1 MYLKTPS
8 SPHTH
13 SANGL
18 SVVMLRVVYA
28 LIPAIAVYAWLFGW
42 GVIINLLLATVTA
55 LASEAVMLRLR
66 HRPLS
71 PFLKDGSALVTALLL
86 GIAIPPLAPW
96 WLIVIGTAFA
106 LVFGKHLYG
115 GLGFNPFNPA
125 MVGYVMLL
133 ISFPRE
139 MTTWAAPLSI
149 SGQTLSLSQNLG
161 WIFNSTLPAGV
172 TLDSLT
178 SATVLDTLKTQLNLN
193 QNIHQISA
201 NPIFGAMGGTGWQ
214 WINIA
219 ILGGGLWLIYKK
231 IISWHVPVAMLG
243 SLALIA
249 LVFFAIDPN
258 HHASPLFH
266 LMSGGAMLGAF
277 FIATDPVS
285 GATSIKGRLWFGAGV
300 GILTY
305 VIRSWGGYPDA
316 VAFAVLLM
324 NMAAPTIDHYTKPM
338 VFGHRKGPDDR

>member
-1 MYLKTPS
+1 MHLNTSS

-13 SANGL
+13 GANGL

-28 LIPAIAVYAWLFGW
+28 LIPAIAAYAWLFGW
-42 GVIINLLLATVTA
+42 GVIINLLLATITA
-55 LASEAVMLRLR
+55 LATEAVMLRLR
-66 HRPLS
+66 RHPIT

-139 MTTWAAPLSI
+139 MTTWAAPLSL
-149 SGQTLSLSQNLG
+149 SNQDLGLGQSLT
-161 WIFNSTLPAGV
+161 WIFSGALPAGMS
-172 TLDSLT
+172 LDSLT
-178 SATVLDTLKTQLNLN
+178 SATVLDTLKTQLKLG
-193 QNIHQISA
+193 QNIDQISA
-201 NPIFGAMGGTGWQ
+201 SPLFGAMGGTGWQ
-214 WINIA
+214 WINLA

-231 IISWHVPVAMLG
+231 VISWHVPVAMLG
-243 SLALIA
+243 TLALMA
-249 LVFFAIDPN
+249 LLFFAVEPTR
-258 HHASPLFH
+258 HASPLFH
-266 LMSGGAMLGAF
+266 LFSGGAMLGAF

-305 VIRSWGGYPDA
+305 IIRSWGGYPDA

-324 NMAAPTIDHYTKPM
+324 NMAAPTIDHYTKPT
-338 VFGHRKGPDDR
+338 VFGHRKGSDGR

>member
-1 MYLKTPS
+1 MQLNTSS

-13 SANGL
+13 GASGL

-55 LASEAVMLRLR
+55 LATEAIMLRLR
-66 HRPLS
+66 RHPITF
-71 PFLKDGSALVTALLL
+71 FLKDGSALVTALLL
-86 GIAIPPLAPW
+86 GMALPPLAPW
-96 WLIVIGTAFA
+96 WLIVIGSAFA

-139 MTTWAAPLSI
+139 MTTWAAPL
-149 SGQTLSLSQNLG
+149 GLNGGLNLSQSLG
-161 WIFNSTLPAGV
+161 LVFGGTLPAGISI
-172 TLDSLT
+172 DSLT
-178 SATVLDTLKTQLNLN
+178 SATVLDTLKTQLKLDQTIN
-193 QNIHQISA
+193 QISA

-214 WINIA
+214 WVNLA

-231 IISWHVPVAMLG
+231 VISWHVPVAMLG
-243 SLALIA
+243 SLALMA
-249 LVFFAIDPN
+249 LIFFAIAPET
-258 HHASPLFH
+258 HASPLFH
-266 LMSGGAMLGAF
+266 LFSGAAMLGAF

-285 GATSIKGRLWFGAGV
+285 GATSLKGRLWFGAGV

-305 VIRSWGGYPDA
+305 IIRSWGGYPDA

-324 NMAAPTIDHYTKPM
+324 NMAAPTIDHYTKPV
-338 VFGHRKGPDDR
+338 VFGHRKGSDGR

>member
-13 SANGL
+13 GANGL

-28 LIPAIAVYAWLFGW
+28 LIPAIAAYAWLFGW

-55 LASEAVMLRLR
+55 LATEAIMLRLR

-96 WLIVIGTAFA
+96 WLIVIGAAFA

-139 MTTWAAPLSI
+139 MTTWAAPLSL
-149 SGQTLSLSQNLG
+149 SGQTLSFSQNLG
-161 WIFNSTLPAGV
+161 WVFSGTLPAGV

-178 SATVLDTLKTQLNLN
+178 SATVLDTLKTQLKLGQDIN
-193 QNIHQISA
+193 QISA
-201 NPIFGAMGGTGWQ
+201 SPIFGAMGGTGWQ
-214 WINIA
+214 WINLA
-219 ILGGGLWLIYKK
+219 ILGGGVWLIYKK
-231 IISWHVPVAMLG
+231 IISWHIPVAMLG
-243 SLALIA
+243 SLALIS
-249 LVFFAIDPN
+249 LIFFVIAPE

-285 GATSIKGRLWFGAGV
+285 GATSLKGRLWFGAGV

-305 VIRSWGGYPDA
+305 IIRSWGGYPDA

-324 NMAAPTIDHYTKPM
+324 NMVAPTIDHYTKPV